1 MALTLAVGV
10 ALFMGVHFIPMM
22 PKWRAAFVGRIGE
35 RAYKLGFSVL
45 GLSGLVGGFAY
56 RYTPHVPL
64 WLSPPAIRI
73 LTAVLML
80 AAVLG
85 FAGAKGAPWFKR
97 VVRHPMLWG
106 IGLLG
111 IAHLLVNGEPPGVI
125 LFGGW
130 WCLASCGSGSPIA
143 VTLRSIPQVG
153 PRPSEPPA
161 SGPSPSGTL
170 GATRYPFGP

>member
-1 MALTLAVGV
+1 VALLTLAVGV
-10 ALFMGVHFIPMM
+10 ALFMGVHLIPMM

-35 RAYKLGFSVL
+35 RAYKVGFSVL
-45 GLSGLVGGFAY
+45 ALSGLVGAIVAY

-106 IGLLG
+106 DRSAGDCSPACQRRTPGGDPVWRSGGVWLRVAV
-111 IAHLLVNGEPPGVI
+111 AHR
-125 LFGGW
+125 
-130 WCLASCGSGSPIA
+130 SP
-143 VTLRSIPQVG
+143 
-153 PRPSEPPA
+153 
-161 SGPSPSGTL
+161 
-170 GATRYPFGP
+170 